1 MTPETDQT
9 APPPGT
15 ATAAGDK
22 KAGTKEGSKPRA
34 GVPVWRTGK
43 PDAFLAAA
51 VDVAR
56 AAIEG
61 IAPAEQIGRHLAA
74 KSEGDRLVTHLF
86 ESKLAGYGGWQWY
99 AVLTRN
105 SRSKV
110 VTVDELGLLPSEDSI
125 LAPEWIPWAERV
137 RPGDEQGEEELAAAA
152 GTAPPEDAGEPDD
165 AVTRRRRCRGGSD
178 DPDDAPEDDSDDAD
192 GNADGAGDEYDADDV
207 DDDADDAD
215 RRRRPGVTPEMRRT
229 TDCRSAG

>member
-9 APPPGT
+9 DAGEQ
-15 ATAAGDK
+15 TAAGAGN
-22 KAGTKEGSKPRA
+22 AGTKEGSKPRA

-43 PDAFLAAA
+43 PDVFLADA
-51 VDVAR
+51 VDAAR
-56 AAIEG
+56 TALEG
-61 IAPAEQIGRHLAA
+61 IAPAGQIGRHLAA

-110 VTVDELGLLPSEDSI
+110 VTVDELGLLPSEDSV

-137 RPGDEQGEEELAAAA
+137 RPGDEQGDDIPEAA
-152 GTAPPEDAGEPDD
+152 GAVPLADVIEPEPAMRRGLRK
-165 AVTRRRRCRGGSD
+165 RRRRRLGGRRC
-178 DPDDAPEDDSDDAD
+178 
-192 GNADGAGDEYDADDV
+192 AGG
-207 DDDADDAD
+207 
-215 RRRRPGVTPEMRRT
+215 RLR
-229 TDCRSAG
+229 